1 MVETAG
7 VSPSGPRARGRDP
20 NSSGSQSALRP
31 AHPEEAG
38 RLNRV
43 DCTTRV
49 VDSCRTIRPVT
60 VPNGA
65 YWVLPNQSEAD
76 MPLKARGLVLTK
88 SQAACLIALRNGKV
102 SKSEIAIR
110 AKLDLIK
117 TATALGTLARLGLA
131 KQDEAKRWHTT
142 RGGKIWR
149 FKTVPDRLGQNSGGP
164 GSGGRRLLKLLDRP
178 MRGNEIVEK
187 LGVSQQ
193 RVRQL
198 VIKLHAQG
206 RVTFGDPKS
215 PFWIIRRADDI
226 TPLLSRDEEHI
237 LSAIPR
243 EYVTNV
249 TKIRLAA
256 RMPENKVQKI
266 LKGLIASRFVEEFE
280 GLQGSQVYR
289 LTEAGKNHPQRDQSA
304 RRAAVPRLPVES
316 DRVRKVLSTILDS
329 GALRIRDVTDVLR
342 IPRASI
348 NALMQ
353 YLKRKRLVKKTG
365 PEFDA
370 PYSLTDEGRA
380 ALAEMTRRLAA

>member
-1 MVETAG
+1 
-7 VSPSGPRARGRDP
+7 
-20 NSSGSQSALRP
+20 
-31 AHPEEAG
+31 
-38 RLNRV
+38 
-43 DCTTRV
+43 
-49 VDSCRTIRPVT
+49 
-60 VPNGA
+60 
-65 YWVLPNQSEAD
+65 

-102 SKSEIAIR
+102 AKPEIAIL
-110 AKLDLIK
+110 AKLDLKK
-117 TATALGTLARLGLA
+117 TAAALGTLAQLGLV
-131 KQDEAKRWHTT
+131 KQNQEKRWHTT
-142 RGGKIWR
+142 RRGKVCR
-149 FKTVPDRLGQNSGGP
+149 FKVIPDRLRRNSGVP
-164 GSGGRRLLKLLDRP
+164 GAGGRRLLKLLDRP
-178 MRGNEIVEK
+178 MRGNEIVER
-187 LGVSQQ
+187 LGVSHQ

-206 RVTFGDPKS
+206 RVTFGDPEN
-215 PFWIIRRADDI
+215 PFWIIRRADDR
-226 TPLLSRDEEHI
+226 TLLLSRDQGHV

-243 EYVTNV
+243 EYVTTV
-249 TKIRLAA
+249 IKIRLAA

-280 GLQGSQVYR
+280 GFQGNRVYR

-329 GALRIRDVTDVLR
+329 GALRIRDVTDALR
-342 IPRASI
+342 IPRKSI

-353 YLKRKRLVKKTG
+353 YLKRKHLVKKTSS
-365 PEFDA
+365 EFEA